1 MRLTSITFLREC
13 QTYIHSTDRDFVAAT
28 VQATRRWA
36 TNIGRVGDICCHD
49 LVQLLSHCDE
59 LVVTESVVIMKKLLQ
74 IDPAQHEIIKHWAKI
89 RKHPGGRGASQHPV
103 ALQ

>member
-28 VQATRRWA
+28 VQAT
-36 TNIGRVGDICCHD
+36 NIGRVGDICCND

-89 RKHPGGRGASQHPV
+89 RKHPGGHGASQHPV